1 MTPESRI
8 DTTMLLPVAVRDTAL
23 TVASLRSG
31 LVPHSFDALR
41 KTCSQQIARL
51 RDEMISAGHPH
62 DVMEDAVYAQCAL
75 LDESALR
82 NLAGEDRDAWEREPL
97 QIGEFQRHDAGDE
110 VISRIER
117 RLAEPRPVLP
127 LLAIFGAVLSLGF
140 TGKLALGG
148 QDAHAMLLR
157 TIDER
162 LGGSLGASGP
172 VIVKSDAAHRRH
184 RRLAPL
190 VWLVLSVVATG
201 ALYLALDGW
210 LSGSIAGIA
219 QHHSIQ
225 TTPQYRFG
233 SSVRNDGSLNIE
245 RDIASVA
252 AVGFDTTVEVS
263 A

>member
-1 MTPESRI
+1 MTPDSRT
-8 DTTMLLPVAVRDTAL
+8 DTMVLLPVALRDTAL
-23 TVASLRSG
+23 TVASLRCG
-31 LVPHSFDALR
+31 LAPQSFDSLR
-41 KTCSQQIARL
+41 KTCSQQITRL
-51 RDEMISAGHPH
+51 REEMISAGHPH
-62 DVMEDAVYAQCAL
+62 DVVEDAVYAQCAL

-82 NLAGEDRDAWEREPL
+82 NLTGDDRDAWEREPL

-127 LLAIFGAVLSLGF
+127 LLAIFRAVLSLGF
-140 TGKLALGG
+140 TGKLALSG

-162 LGGSLGASGP
+162 LGGSLGASDP
-172 VIVKSDAAHRRH
+172 LIVKSDATHRP
-184 RRLAPL
+184 RRLSAL
-190 VWLVLSVVATG
+190 IWLVLSVVATG

-219 QHHSIQ
+219 QHRSFQ
-225 TTPQYRFG
+225 ATPQYRFG
-233 SSVRNDGSLNIE
+233 DSVRNDGGLNVE
-245 RDIASVA
+245 RDIASGA
-252 AVGFDTTVEVS
+252 AVEFDAAVEVR

>member
-1 MTPESRI
+1 MTPDTRI
-8 DTTMLLPVAVRDTAL
+8 DTNVLLPVALRDTAL

-31 LVPHSFDALR
+31 LAPQSFDSLR

-62 DVMEDAVYAQCAL
+62 DVAEDAVYAQCAL

-82 NLAGEDRDAWEREPL
+82 NLTGETRDAWEREPL

-148 QDAHAMLLR
+148 KDTHAMLLR

-172 VIVKSDAAHRRH
+172 VIVKSDAVHGH
-184 RRLAPL
+184 RRLSPL
-190 VWLVLSVVATG
+190 IWLVLSVLATG

-210 LSGSIAGIA
+210 LSGSIARIA
-219 QHHSIQ
+219 QHHSFRA
-225 TTPQYRFG
+225 TPQYMFG
-233 SSVRNDGSLNIE
+233 DSVQNDGSLNIE

-252 AVGFDTTVEVS
+252 AVGFDATVEVR